1 MKNDIDFIKEFN
13 KINLTSVGR
22 KLNINTSNVCS
33 GKINK
38 EKLSLIKIELYN
50 QIEELMGKNFYLDII
65 DKISKQLFKDYN
77 EENNLYA
84 LELYTKIKLMLEV
97 K

>member
-1 MKNDIDFIKEFN
+1 
-13 KINLTSVGR
+13 
-22 KLNINTSNVCS
+22 
-33 GKINK
+33 
-38 EKLSLIKIELYN
+38 EKLRLIKIELYN
-50 QIEELMGKNFYLDII
+50 QIEQLMGKNFYLDII